1 MALGIQGS
9 LFEEA
14 TDAIVVGDFT
24 GITRRVLSDGAW
36 VDVLPGWIGGA
47 AHLFDD
53 LHRDAAWRAERR
65 QMYDRIVDVPRL
77 IATYREHDR
86 LPHHAVGDAM
96 QALSDH
102 YRPDLPEG
110 FATAGLA
117 LYRDGN
123 DSVAWHGD
131 RFGRGATDDTMVA
144 ILSLGAPRQ
153 LLLRPRPTDDAH
165 GADTTS
171 PTTLRFTLSSGDLLV
186 MGGSCQRTWE
196 HAVPKVRAAG
206 LRMSVQFRPP
216 GVW

>member
-117 LYRDGN
+117 STATATIRSPGMEIA
-123 DSVAWHGD
+123 S
-131 RFGRGATDDTMVA
+131 GA
-144 ILSLGAPRQ
+144 AP
-153 LLLRPRPTDDAH
+153 
-165 GADTTS
+165 
-171 PTTLRFTLSSGDLLV
+171 PTTQWSPSSASAHHA
-186 MGGSCQRTWE
+186 SCC
-196 HAVPKVRAAG
+196 
-206 LRMSVQFRPP
+206 
-216 GVW
+216 